1 MVRLHDR
8 REGIDVAKLGAANGS
23 RVENDGLNGLLQR
36 KTRQESASTCC
47 SKGLTGVEG
56 RRSPVIYRH
65 GGGAGLF
72 PALISSGFIAHAYD
86 DYIATQAGRRMPSTE
101 RNDCQ
106 PNAGDSPRRGK
117 PVVLLAE
124 DNDDARRIY
133 SLILRHYGYQVEEVT
148 TGAEAV
154 EATRSLLPSLVLM
167 DIGLPEMDGWQASR
181 ILKEDPATCAIPLIA
196 FSARIDSTSDLTAQP
211 TFDGYILKPVSP
223 RELARR
229 VGAYLSFVEAH

>member
-23 RVENDGLNGLLQR
+23 RVENDGLSGLLQR

-47 SKGLTGVEG
+47 PKGLTDVEG
-56 RRSPVIYRH
+56 RRSPIIYRH
-65 GGGAGLF
+65 DGGAGLV
-72 PALISSGFIAHAYD
+72 PALVRQGFIAHAYD
-86 DYIATQAGRRMPSTE
+86 DYIATQAGRGMPSTE
-101 RNDCQ
+101 RNECQ
-106 PNAGDSPRRGK
+106 PNAGGSPRRGK
-117 PVVLLAE
+117 PVVVLAE

-133 SLILRHYGYQVEEVT
+133 SLILRHYGYEVVEVT
-148 TGAEAV
+148 TGSEAV
-154 EATRSLLPSLVLM
+154 QATRSLLPSLVLM

-181 ILKEDPATCAIPLIA
+181 ILKEDPATRGIPLIA
-196 FSARIDSTSDLTAQP
+196 FSARIDSTSDLTARP

-223 RELARR
+223 KELARR